1 MVLSLALLF
10 ACILAAAECAP
21 CPVELNTAGSGDQ
34 PTASPTLASCAQ
46 ETPGPKS
53 TACNATEEFQT
64 AVGSLGQ
71 GLRLLKSYSKKL
83 RCYFVSWRSFAWGQ
97 SLFTIPPSNDLYFGC
112 TRQCTMCMY
121 LCIMHFKLYVLFS
134 VDVQND
140 QSDQC
145 NQNRLI
151 VAYLLADDKAN
162 MVENFISIL
171 HGYSQ
176 LADQALLDLGE
187 DQLEALAL
195 MQGVVDI
202 ISAVLTDYKKVV
214 SIDL

>member
-1 MVLSLALLF
+1 
-10 ACILAAAECAP
+10 
-21 CPVELNTAGSGDQ
+21 
-34 PTASPTLASCAQ
+34 
-46 ETPGPKS
+46 
-53 TACNATEEFQT
+53 
-64 AVGSLGQ
+64 
-71 GLRLLKSYSKKL
+71 
-83 RCYFVSWRSFAWGQ
+83 
-97 SLFTIPPSNDLYFGC
+97 
-112 TRQCTMCMY
+112 
-121 LCIMHFKLYVLFS
+121 MHFKLYVLFS